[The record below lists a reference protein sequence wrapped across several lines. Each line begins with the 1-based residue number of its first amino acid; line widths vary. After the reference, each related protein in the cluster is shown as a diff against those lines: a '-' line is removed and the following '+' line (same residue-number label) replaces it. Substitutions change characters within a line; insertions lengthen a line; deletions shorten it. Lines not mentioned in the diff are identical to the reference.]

1 MINANCPGCDGNI
14 DFAQKLRIGHRFNC
28 PLCGEKLEVFSA
40 DPLELDVEY
49 DVKHEANLQH
59 GYEYELEFG
68 DDEDGFTY
76 NEYDD
81 LDY

>member
-1 MINANCPGCDGNI
+1 MINADCPGCDGSI
-14 DFAQKLRIGHRFNC
+14 DFAQKLKIGQKLNC

-40 DPLELDVEY
+40 DPLELDIEY
-49 DVKHEANLQH
+49 DVKHEVNLQH

-68 DDEDGFTY
+68 DDEDGFNY

-81 LDY
+81 FDY